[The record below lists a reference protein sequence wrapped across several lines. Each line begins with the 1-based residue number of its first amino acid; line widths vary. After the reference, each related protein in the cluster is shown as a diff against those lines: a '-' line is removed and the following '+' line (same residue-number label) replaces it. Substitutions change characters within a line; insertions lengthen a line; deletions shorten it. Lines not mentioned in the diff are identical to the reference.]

1 MNRYRLVVT
10 GKLLH
15 LIKLL
20 SNRTECLKDSKKE
33 PIAEN
38 YELKEVEIETMR
50 IFGHKSGDNE
60 EARTGTIQLKFK
72 MVITNNIVHLA
83 NMEISQWQDPGNDQ
97 INPSWREMKI
107 QLATV
112 KDSSTKLPERFCG
125 ETRLELNTSYLQLCP
140 PDDYNVV
147 RWYRHIVKLPK
158 WAIEQEQLQK
168 AKWIEEKMFQAVT
181 TNVVQKN

>member
-10 GKLLH
+10 GKLFH

-20 SNRTECLKDSKKE
+20 SDRTDCLKDAKKE
-33 PIAEN
+33 PIADT
-38 YELKEVEIETMR
+38 YELKEVELETMR

-60 EARTGTIQLKFK
+60 EARKGTIQLKFK

-125 ETRLELNTSYLQLCP
+125 ETRLELNTSYLQLSP
-140 PDDYNVV
+140 PDKDNVI
-147 RWYRHIVKLPK
+147 RWYKHITKLPT
-158 WAIEQEQLQK
+158 WALEEEFLQT
-168 AKWIEEKMFQAVT
+168 AKWIEEKVFRSIT
-181 TNVVQKN
+181 TNVV